1 MYMDSLIVRERSIR
15 QAREY
20 ENQDAS
26 LIQEGGYISPI
37 PDLWEDILIGIVL
50 KKPVLLKGPSG
61 SGKTKLAQS
70 ISHFFNQPMH
80 SVNCSVDLDA
90 ESLLGFKTIN
100 AKSGQSIIEFVEG
113 PVVQAM
119 KKGHILYIDEINMA
133 KPETLPI
140 LHSVLDH
147 RRMLTNPFTSE
158 VIHAHPDFT
167 VVAAI
172 NEGYVGTSPMNEALK
187 NRFISF
193 SIPYLSGEQLREI
206 IQTLFPQANSALVNT
221 MMNINEDLRKQ
232 VMNGLLAEEAASV
245 RSLLDAIAL
254 AEHIPVRRAIQYA
267 IAEKLEDRMERDLVS
282 ELVETWVK

>member
-1 MYMDSLIVRERSIR
+1 MKEVILMERNKRLASQSLKDDE
-15 QAREY
+15 
-20 ENQDAS
+20 S
-26 LIQEGGYISPI
+26 LIQEGGYISPT
-37 PDLWEDILIGIVL
+37 PDLWEDILVGVVL

-100 AKSGQSIIEFVEG
+100 ATSGQSIIEFVEG

-147 RRMLTNPFTSE
+147 RRMLTNPFTGE

-167 VVAAI
+167 VIAAI

-193 SIPYLSGEQLREI
+193 SIPYLTGDQLREI
-206 IQTLFPQANSALVNT
+206 IQTLFPQADSALVQT
-221 MMNINEDLRKQ
+221 FLNINEDLRKQ
-232 VMNGLLAEEAASV
+232 VMNGLLSEEAASV

-254 AEHIPVRRAIQYA
+254 AEHMPVRRAIRYA
-267 IAEKLEDRMERDLVS
+267 IAEKLEDRMERDLVM